1 MTGGAPSS
9 SEVYTFTVTFPRDEY
24 LRCKSLTERN
34 AYILKAAK
42 GFLLDRVID
51 EVTDQLSKY
60 QEGATQQ
67 PDDSERPTQTVHDE
81 EPTPPDDG
89 ERITQM
95 VHDEETTPPEHNR
108 GRDDATVDGERDEA
122 TDDNEP
128 EQQSSADAQQVRDL
142 QAAVEERI
150 RRKLEPS
157 DEAHKY

>member
-1 MTGGAPSS
+1 MPQTDMAGDAPSS

-24 LRCKSLTERN
+24 LRCKSLTERD

-42 GFLLDRVID
+42 GSLLDRVID
-51 EVTDQLSKY
+51 EVTDQLSEC

-67 PDDSERPTQTVHDE
+67 PDDGV
-81 EPTPPDDG
+81 
-89 ERITQM
+89 RITQL

-108 GRDDATVDGERDEA
+108 GRNDATVDGERDEA

-150 RRKLEPS
+150 RRLTEPS
-157 DEAHKY
+157 DEADKY